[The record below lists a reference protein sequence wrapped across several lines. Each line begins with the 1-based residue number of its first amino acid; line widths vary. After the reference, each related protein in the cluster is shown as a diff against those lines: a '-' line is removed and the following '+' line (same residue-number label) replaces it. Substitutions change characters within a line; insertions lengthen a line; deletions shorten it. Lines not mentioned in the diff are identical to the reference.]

1 MFSHI
6 MIGANDIEKSKI
18 FYDNLLGVLG
28 AKEGVFVPNLTG
40 QTRYFYFL
48 NKNTFCITEPI
59 DGNYAVPGNGNTVAF
74 NVPDEETGNKWH
86 QTGLD
91 HGGVSTED
99 PPGIREYENLKMYLA
114 YLKDPSGNK
123 ICAIKVFS

>member
-6 MIGANDIEKSKI
+6 MIGSNDIEKSKK
-18 FYDNLLGVLG
+18 FYDQVLGVLG
-28 AKEGVFVPNLTG
+28 AKEGVFMPNLTG

-48 NKNTFCITEPI
+48 DKNTFCITEPI
-59 DGNYAVPGNGNTVAF
+59 DGNQAHPGNGNTVAF

-86 QTGLD
+86 SVGLEY
-91 HGGVSTED
+91 GGTSIED
-99 PPGIREYENLKMYLA
+99 APGVREYENMKMFLA

-123 ICAIKVFS
+123 ICAIKIIK

>member
-18 FYDNLLGVLG
+18 FYDNLLGILG

-59 DGNYAVPGNGNTVAF
+59 DGNSAVPGNGNTVAF

-91 HGGVSTED
+91 DGCVSTEV
-99 PPGIREYENLKMYLA
+99 PPGIREFENMKMYLA

>member
-18 FYDNLLGVLG
+18 FYDKILGVLG

-59 DGNYAVPGNGNTVAF
+59 DGNAAIPGNGNTVAF

-86 QTGLD
+86 QAGLD
-91 HGGVSTED
+91 YGGVSTED
-99 PPGIREYENLKMYLA
+99 PPGIREFENMKMYLA

>member
-6 MIGANDIEKSKI
+6 MLGANDIEKSKI

-28 AKEGVFVPNLTG
+28 AKKGVFVPNLSG
-40 QTRYFYFL
+40 QKRYFYFF
-48 NKNTFCITEPI
+48 NENTFCITEPI
-59 DGNYAVPGNGNTVAF
+59 DGNTATPGNGNTVAF

-86 QTGLD
+86 QVGLE
-91 HGGVSTED
+91 HGGASIED
-99 PPGIREYENLKMYLA
+99 PPGIREFEDIRMYLA

-123 ICAIKVFS
+123 ICAIKVFR

>member
-18 FYDNLLGVLG
+18 FYDNLLGILG

-59 DGNYAVPGNGNTVAF
+59 DGNSAVPGNGNTVAF
-74 NVPDEETGNKWH
+74 NVPDEETGN
-86 QTGLD
+86 
-91 HGGVSTED
+91 
-99 PPGIREYENLKMYLA
+99 
-114 YLKDPSGNK
+114 
-123 ICAIKVFS
+123 